1 MSDGP
6 ALLVEDLHVAFPGR
20 EGAEADVLRGV
31 SLTVARGE
39 ILGVVGESG
48 SGKSMLALSVLGLLP
63 EPGVIRWGEVRLDG
77 DDVRSMTGRE
87 LERLRGRRVGMV
99 FQDPMSSL
107 NPVRRIGSMLV
118 ESVRRHQDVSR
129 AQARELA
136 LEALRTVGMPAPE
149 ERLRAYPHELS
160 GGLRQRVMI
169 ALALVNHPD
178 VILADEPTT
187 ALDATIQAQI
197 MELLQSRVQGAALVL
212 ITHDL
217 SLAAEICDRL
227 AVMYAGRI
235 VETGPARQVIDEPRH
250 PYTAALLAASPDF
263 DPERARLVAI
273 PGAPPRLDH
282 SLRGCAFA
290 PRCSRALDRCRTEDP
305 VLQPMGGQEAACWSP
320 VGEAVPT

>member
-1 MSDGP
+1 M
-6 ALLVEDLHVAFPGR
+6 AFPGR